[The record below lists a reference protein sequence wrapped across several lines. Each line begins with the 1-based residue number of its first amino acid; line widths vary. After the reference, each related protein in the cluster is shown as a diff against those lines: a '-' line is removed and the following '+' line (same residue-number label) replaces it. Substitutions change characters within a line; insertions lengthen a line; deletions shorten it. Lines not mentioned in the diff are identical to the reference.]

1 MKLKDGLIIVFCLI
15 LSGVLLTAASMRMD
29 SIHSAREDMGLVAN
43 TSLENAPPS
52 LAFATVAM
60 GAFRGLIV
68 DILWMRA
75 DTLKQEGKFFDAKQ
89 LAEWITTLQPRFA
102 AVWDFHAWNMAYNI
116 SVAIPNT
123 QPEERWRWV
132 QNGYELLRDRA
143 IEINPRSIQLYR
155 SLAWIFQHKIGGVSD
170 DAHRYYKRELAL
182 SIRSVLGENP
192 SNAYFQSLAQQPQ
205 TLEELF
211 SDDSV
216 SLPFLKELQK
226 SDEIFLDNDKLIENY
241 LSLREMP
248 ARFKKESFEVVDYF
262 RGTPALETFDL
273 FAKAWQLRNVWKFDI
288 DFMAELNQTYGPVS
302 IEDPN
307 DRLPLNWEH
316 PATHAMYWGA
326 IGLKKAGRPEQ
337 YRIDEKNT
345 DRIVFH
351 SLQMLYRSGKV
362 VLYDVPGE
370 KPTIYSIP
378 DLRMFKSCDE
388 FWKKII
394 NKYESFEGGN
404 PKAVKGGHKNF
415 LENAVM
421 LFYQAGHERYAQ
433 QIYRRL
439 QTEHLYDPSGFK
451 RTEYL
456 VPMVSFL
463 RSRLKDE
470 LQGVGIQDA
479 IEFIVAVLKKSYFYY
494 AIHEDDDA
502 AGQENMAQEIYD
514 IYQKDMG
521 VDEPGRMGL
530 PPMVWF
536 RYQAFAAFLNDPMYS
551 EQMRSSLIGRI
562 QVERPD
568 LFEKLRKQEIQFIEQ
583 MEKQRQEQEP

>member
-1 MKLKDGLIIVFCLI
+1 MKSKDWLIIVFCLI
-15 LSGVLLTAASMRMD
+15 VSGVLLTAASTRTE
-29 SIHSAREDMGLVAN
+29 SIHQAREDMGLVAN

-75 DTLKQEGKFFDAKQ
+75 DNLKQEGKFFDAKQ

-132 QNGYELLRDRA
+132 KNGYELLRDRA
-143 IEINPRSIQLYR
+143 IELNPRSILLYR

-170 DAHRYYKRELAL
+170 DSHRYYKRELAL
-182 SIRSVLGENP
+182 SMRDLLGENP
-192 SNAYFQSLAQQPQ
+192 SKAYFQLLIKQPD
-205 TLEELF
+205 TLEKILADETVSPFLDELREADETF
-211 SDDSV
+211 SDKS
-216 SLPFLKELQK
+216 ELVA
-226 SDEIFLDNDKLIENY
+226 NY
-241 LSLREMP
+241 LTLRKTP
-248 ARFKKESFEVVDYF
+248 GRFKKEAFAVIDHY
-262 RGTPALETFDL
+262 RGTEALEQFDL
-273 FAKAWQLRNVWKFDI
+273 FAKARQLRDVWKFEV
-288 DFMAELNQTYGPVS
+288 DFMNELNETYGPVS
-302 IEDPN
+302 IDDPN
-307 DRLPLNWEH
+307 DRLPLNWQH
-316 PATHAMYWGA
+316 PATHAMYWA
-326 IGLKKAGRPEQ
+326 AMGLEKAGRPEE

-351 SLQMLYRSGKV
+351 SLQMLYRSGNV
-362 VLYDVPGE
+362 VLYDVPSQR
-370 KPTIYSIP
+370 PTIYSIP
-378 DLRMFKSCDE
+378 DLRMFDSCDQ

-394 NKYESFEGGN
+394 EKYESFEGGN

-421 LFYQAGHERYAQ
+421 LFFQAGHERQAQ

-439 QTEHLYDPSGFK
+439 QTEHFYNPQGFK
-451 RTEYL
+451 RTEYT
-456 VPMVSFL
+456 VPMLSFL
-463 RSRLKDE
+463 RGRLKDE

-479 IEFIVAVLKKSYFYY
+479 IEFIVSVLKKSYFHY
-494 AIHEDDDA
+494 AIHADDDA

-514 IYQKDMG
+514 IYQKSMG
-521 VDEPGRMGL
+521 GDEQGRVGL

-536 RYQAFAAFLNDPMYS
+536 RYQAFALFLNDPAYP
-551 EQMRSSLIGRI
+551 EYMRSSLIGRI

-583 MEKQRQEQEP
+583 MEKQQQEQER

>member
-1 MKLKDGLIIVFCLI
+1 MKSKDWLIIVFCLI
-15 LSGVLLTAASMRMD
+15 VGGVLLTAASMRTE
-29 SIHSAREDMGLVAN
+29 SIHQAREDMGLVAN

-143 IEINPRSIQLYR
+143 IELNPRSILLYR

-182 SIRSVLGENP
+182 SMRELLGENP
-192 SNAYFQSLAQQPQ
+192 SSDYFQSLIGQPRRLDEIL
-205 TLEELF
+205 T
-211 SDDSV
+211 DKKIV
-216 SLPFLKELQK
+216 PFLDELKQA
-226 SDEIFLDNDKLIENY
+226 DEAFVDKDKLVVNY
-241 LSLREMP
+241 LTLRQTP
-248 ARFKKESFEVVDYF
+248 GRFKKEALAVIDRY
-262 RGTPALETFDL
+262 RGTEALEQFDL
-273 FAKAWQLRNVWKFDI
+273 FAKARQLRDVWKFDI
-288 DFMAELNQTYGPVS
+288 DFMNELNQTYGPVNLD
-302 IEDPN
+302 DPN
-307 DRLPLNWEH
+307 DHLPLNWEH
-316 PATHAMYWGA
+316 PAAHAIYWA
-326 IGLKKAGRPEQ
+326 ALGLKKAGRPEE
-337 YRIDEKNT
+337 YRINEKNT

-351 SLQMLYRSGKV
+351 SLQMLYRTGKV
-362 VLYDVPGE
+362 VLYDVPGQ

-378 DLRMFKSCDE
+378 DLRMFESCDQ

-394 NKYESFEGGN
+394 RKYESFEGGN

-421 LFYQAGHERYAQ
+421 LCYQAGHEQEART
-433 QIYRRL
+433 IYRRL
-439 QTEHLYDPSGFK
+439 QKEHLYDPSGFK
-451 RTEYL
+451 RTEYTGSML
-456 VPMVSFL
+456 SFL
-463 RSRLKDE
+463 HGRMKDE

-479 IEFIVAVLKKSYFYY
+479 IEFIIAVLKKSYFHY
-494 AIHEDDDA
+494 AIHDDNAA

-514 IYQKDMG
+514 IYQKSMG

-536 RYQAFAAFLNDPMYS
+536 RYQAFAGFLNDPSYP
-551 EQMRSSLIGRI
+551 EYMRSSLIGRI

-568 LFEKLRKQEIQFIEQ
+568 LFEKLRKQEIQFLEQ
-583 MEKQRQEQEP
+583 MQKQQQER